1 MTRPDD
7 LARAAVSSDGNA
19 LYAYKACFGDPSGCV
34 RRAGTLRYGFDTARL
49 ELAEDSRQLS
59 GFTVDRGRV
68 LAADGSGM
76 RHCEIVQGDYP
87 GLPGQKIGPCP
98 IEERALPTRW
108 TRVERP

>member
-49 ELAEDSRQLS
+49 ELAD
-59 GFTVDRGRV
+59 
-68 LAADGSGM
+68 DGSGM